1 MGPPKL
7 SSWISL
13 RSYARDPGI
22 AAARGRR
29 ERCVYDGAMKTSS
42 AQGGR
47 SDGCCVV
54 LMMKSPARSKRR
66 LAELIGAQ
74 RATEA
79 AQRLLDCAYE
89 DLAAWAGPKCVAPSA
104 DDERAEAPS
113 ADAVVVVQRGG
124 NLGERINHVNNV
136 LIGLGFERQLF
147 IGIDCP
153 SLDRPYLDR
162 AAAALDDQDT
172 VLGPADD
179 GGVVLMGVRGRWPA
193 LAALP
198 WSTSGLFESL
208 RAACAAAGS
217 SVAMLPRRHDIDT
230 ANDLITLRDELHAD
244 PRPARRALVRWIG
257 AQRDLR
263 T

>member
-1 MGPPKL
+1 MEKP
-7 SSWISL
+7 
-13 RSYARDPGI
+13 
-22 AAARGRR
+22 
-29 ERCVYDGAMKTSS
+29 S

-47 SDGCCVV
+47 SAGCCVV

-89 DLAAWAGPKCVAPSA
+89 DLAGWAGPKCVAPSA
-104 DDERAEAPS
+104 DDERAGTPS
-113 ADAVVVVQRGG
+113 ADAIVVVQRGR
-124 NLGERINHVNNV
+124 NLGERINHVNDE
-136 LIGLGFERQLF
+136 IIRRGFKRQLF

-153 SLDRPYLDR
+153 GLDVPYLDR

-193 LAALP
+193 LSALP
-198 WSTSGLFESL
+198 WSTSELFESL

-217 SVAMLPRRHDIDT
+217 SVAMLPRRRDIDT
-230 ANDLITLRDELHAD
+230 ADDLITLRTELRTD

-257 AQRDLR
+257 AQRDLGA
-263 T
+263 